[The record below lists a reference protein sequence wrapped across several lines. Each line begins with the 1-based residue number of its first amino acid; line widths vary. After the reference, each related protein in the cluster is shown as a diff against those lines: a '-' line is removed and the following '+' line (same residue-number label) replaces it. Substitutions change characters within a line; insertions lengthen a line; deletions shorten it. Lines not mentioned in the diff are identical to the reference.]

1 MTHTLR
7 ITVLGAGAMGSLFG
21 GRLAEAGHAVE
32 LLDVNAAH
40 IDRVQQQGLTLV
52 TDEGTRTVHVPMM
65 RPEQAQQSPDW
76 LLVFTKTQHTT
87 AALQSV
93 RHLLGPE
100 TRVLSLQ
107 NGLGNAERMA
117 EVVPMANVAVGV
129 TTVPADLVEPGVVAS
144 HGSGYVRMMMADGH
158 AEPSLDGLSQAL
170 CQTGVDAVVDPGVT
184 SAIWSKVAFN
194 AALNSLCGVS
204 GCTVGGIGA
213 RADARALAHAIAAE
227 VLAVAHAHGVPTRPT
242 DVAATL
248 DHALDHHTH
257 HQPSMLQDLL
267 ARRRTEIDAINGAV
281 VRLAHRHG
289 VAVPCTH
296 ALETLVRLKEAQ
308 LNVA

>member
-1 MTHTLR
+1 MR
-7 ITVLGAGAMGSLFG
+7 ITVLGAGAMGALFG
-21 GRLAEAGHAVE
+21 GRLAEVGHTLE
-32 LLDVNAAH
+32 LLDVNASH
-40 IDRVQQQGLTLV
+40 IDRVQRHGLTLM
-52 TDEGTRTVHVPMM
+52 TDEGTRTVRVPMM
-65 RPEQAQQSPDW
+65 RPEQARQTPDW
-76 LLVFTKTQHTT
+76 LLVFTKTLHTT
-87 AALQSV
+87 SALQSV
-93 RHLLGPE
+93 KHLLGQN

-117 EVVPMANVAVGV
+117 DVVPSTHVAVGV

-144 HGSGYVRMMMADGH
+144 HGAGYVRMMMADGH
-158 AEPSLDGLSQAL
+158 NDAALDGLSYAM
-170 CQTGVDAVVDPGVT
+170 CQTGVEASVDPGVT

-194 AALNSLCGVS
+194 AALNSVCAVS

-213 RADARALAHAIAAE
+213 RPDARALAHAIVAE
-227 VLAVAHAHGVPTRPT
+227 VLAVADAHGVPTRRA
-242 DVAATL
+242 DVGATL

-281 VRLAHRHG
+281 VRLARRHG
-289 VAVPCTH
+289 VAVPCTE

-308 LNVA
+308 LDLA